1 MENEEVKTEE
11 VKTERPFYSQ
21 YNPEELMGEI
31 NSAIDRGMDRNWH
44 DMNKQQAFI
53 QFRDD
58 IQRKYKKGGIDEAM
72 QFIEKSDKD
81 FYDFLNS
88 GKLKIKPMEKEKVKQ
103 EEQKVQ
109 EGAETKETQT
119 PSEGPVKPNKVVL
132 RERISS
138 IYPDDSFDDDAEDEK
153 LSGRILEMMDSN
165 DAKTKKEKEVLSKLG
180 EDPKMSLMLGALMDG
195 VPFEVAASR
204 FFDLENLPKE
214 GEEGFEA
221 MQKARNE
228 RIAEAQRSKDWQKT
242 FQENMD
248 KSEVAIDEFAK
259 ERGWSKEQVNEF
271 LNKATDELFTKVS
284 QGIIDKDTLEKL
296 EKLYN
301 YDEDVESARTAG
313 EVAGRNQTI
322 ETKMKKMEGDGL
334 PEGQVG
340 GGEVKQEQKKKTYNP
355 FLVNN

>member
-11 VKTERPFYSQ
+11 VKTEKPFYSQ
-21 YNPEELMGEI
+21 YDPEELMGEI
-31 NSAIDRGMDRNWH
+31 NSAIDRGREKYWY
-44 DMNKQQAFI
+44 DMNQQEAFM
-53 QFRDD
+53 QFQDK

-72 QFIEKSDKD
+72 KFIEKSDKGY
-81 FYDFLNS
+81 YDFLNS
-88 GKLKIKPMEKEKVKQ
+88 GQLKIKPMEEKNVQQ

-109 EGAETKETQT
+109 EGTGEETKA
-119 PSEGPVKPNKVVL
+119 PSDSTAKPNKVVL
-132 RERISS
+132 RERVSS

-165 DAKTKKEKEVLSKLG
+165 DAKSKKWNEKFSKLS
-180 EDPKMSLMLGALMDG
+180 EDPKLALMIGALMDG
-195 VPFEVAASR
+195 EPFEVAASR

-228 RIAEAQRSKDWQKT
+228 RIAEAQRSKEWQKT

-248 KSEVAIDEFAK
+248 KSEIAIDEFAK
-259 ERGWSKEQVNEF
+259 ERGWSKEQANEF